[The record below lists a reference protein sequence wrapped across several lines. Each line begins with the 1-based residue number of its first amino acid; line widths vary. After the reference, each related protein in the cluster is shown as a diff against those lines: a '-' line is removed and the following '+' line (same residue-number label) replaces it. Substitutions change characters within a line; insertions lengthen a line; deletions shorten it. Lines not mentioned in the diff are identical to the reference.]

1 MVHEEFGMAGIY
13 LSMPLFDSSKGT
25 AIQMAKID
33 YMKDKMR
40 LIEIKHSLEV
50 KAKELDKEISLLYK
64 SLRLAKKSVTEQK
77 KLLKIAKVSLQ
88 QERMTQEEY
97 LRYENALASAKAN
110 LYSIEAKLWEDKAQ
124 LAVIY
129 GNNLKEI
136 VR

>member
-1 MVHEEFGMAGIY
+1 
-13 LSMPLFDSSKGT
+13 
-25 AIQMAKID
+25 MAKID

-40 LIEIKHSLEV
+40 LIEVKHSLEV
-50 KAKELDKEISLLYK
+50 KAKELNKEISLLYK
-64 SLRLAKKSVTEQK
+64 SLRLAKKSVSEQK